1 MTATTAK
8 YVRVLWE
15 LNAPVDGLE
24 TAAQIYQESPE
35 LQRVLTD
42 PSVYKEEKHAVVD
55 RIFPEKKLQN
65 FMKILCD
72 YSDVEYLEE
81 IVKEGSKMYANEHQS
96 VVNATLRYV
105 TAPDDNQAEGIKTF
119 LMEEFDA
126 HQVELEM
133 IRDERLVG
141 GFVLTANGR
150 EWDWSIQRTYPWH
163 AGTARNDSGP
173 SCRSIS
179 KR

>member
-55 RIFPEKKLQN
+55 RIFPGKKLQN

-81 IVKEGSKMYANEHQS
+81 IVEEYKMYANEHQS
-96 VVNATLRYV
+96 VVNATLRY
-105 TAPDDNQAEGIKTF
+105 
-119 LMEEFDA
+119 DA

-150 EWDWSIQRTYPWH
+150 EWDWSISGRIRGMQEQLGMIQSHH
-163 AGTARNDSGP
+163 AEV
-173 SCRSIS
+173 
-179 KR
+179 

>member
-15 LNAPVDGLE
+15 LKAPVEDLE
-24 TAAQIYQESPE
+24 TAVQIYRESPE

-55 RIFPEKKLQN
+55 RIFPG
-65 FMKILCD
+65 
-72 YSDVEYLEE
+72 E
-81 IVKEGSKMYANEHQS
+81 IVEEYKMYANEHQS
-96 VVNATLRYV
+96 IVNATLRYV
-105 TAPDDNQAEGIKTF
+105 TAPDDNQLEGIKKF

-141 GFVLTANGR
+141 GFVLAANGR
-150 EWDWSIQRTYPWH
+150 EWDWSI
-163 AGTARNDSGP
+163 SG
-173 SCRSIS
+173 RI
-179 KR
+179 RGMQEQLGMIQNQAEL

>member
-15 LNAPVDGLE
+15 LNAPVEDLE
-24 TAAQIYQESPE
+24 NAAQIYQESPE

-81 IVKEGSKMYANEHQS
+81 IVEEYKMYANEHQS

-105 TAPDDNQAEGIKTF
+105 TAPDDNQLEGIKKF
-119 LMEEFDA
+119 LLEEFDA
-126 HQVELEM
+126 HQ
-133 IRDERLVG
+133 VG

-150 EWDWSIQRTYPWH
+150 EWDWSISGRIRGMQEQLGMVQSHH
-163 AGTARNDSGP
+163 AEV
-173 SCRSIS
+173 
-179 KR
+179 

>member
-15 LNAPVDGLE
+15 LKAPVEDLE
-24 TAAQIYQESPE
+24 TAVQIYRESP
-35 LQRVLTD
+35 
-42 PSVYKEEKHAVVD
+42 EKHAVVD
-55 RIFPEKKLQN
+55 RIFPGKKLQN

-72 YSDVEYLEE
+72 YSDVEYLNE
-81 IVKEGSKMYANEHQS
+81 IVEEYKMYANEHQS
-96 VVNATLRYV
+96 IVNATLRYV
-105 TAPDDNQAEGIKTF
+105 TAPADNQLEGIKKF

-141 GFVLTANGR
+141 GFVLAANGR
-150 EWDWSIQRTYPWH
+150 EWDWSI
-163 AGTARNDSGP
+163 SG
-173 SCRSIS
+173 RI
-179 KR
+179 RGMQEQLGMIQNQAEL

>member
-15 LNAPVDGLE
+15 LNAPVEDLE
-24 TAAQIYQESPE
+24 NAAQIYQESPE
-35 LQRVLTD
+35 LQRVLT
-42 PSVYKEEKHAVVD
+42 EEKHAVVD

-81 IVKEGSKMYANEHQS
+81 IVEEYKMYANEHQS

-105 TAPDDNQAEGIKTF
+105 TAPDDNQLEGIKKF
-119 LMEEFDA
+119 LLEEFDA

-150 EWDWSIQRTYPWH
+150 EWDWSISGRIRGMQEQLGMVQSHH
-163 AGTARNDSGP
+163 AEV
-173 SCRSIS
+173 
-179 KR
+179 

>member
-15 LNAPVDGLE
+15 LNAPVEDLE
-24 TAAQIYQESPE
+24 NAAQIYQESPE

-81 IVKEGSKMYANEHQS
+81 IMEEYKMYANEHQS

-105 TAPDDNQAEGIKTF
+105 TAPDDNQLEGIKKF
-119 LMEEFDA
+119 LLEEFDA

-150 EWDWSIQRTYPWH
+150 EWDWSISVRIRGMQEQLGMVQSHH
-163 AGTARNDSGP
+163 AEV
-173 SCRSIS
+173 
-179 KR
+179 

>member
-15 LNAPVDGLE
+15 LNAPVEDLE
-24 TAAQIYQESPE
+24 NAAQIYQESPE

-42 PSVYKEEKHAVVD
+42 PSVYKEEKH
-55 RIFPEKKLQN
+55 
-65 FMKILCD
+65 

-81 IVKEGSKMYANEHQS
+81 IVEEYKMYANEHQS

-105 TAPDDNQAEGIKTF
+105 TAPDDNQLEGIKKF
-119 LMEEFDA
+119 LLEEFDA

-150 EWDWSIQRTYPWH
+150 EWDWSISGRIRGMQEQLGMVQSHH
-163 AGTARNDSGP
+163 AEV
-173 SCRSIS
+173 
-179 KR
+179 

>member
-8 YVRVLWE
+8 YVKVLWE
-15 LNAPVDGLE
+15 LNASIDGLE
-24 TAAQIYQESPE
+24 AAAAIYRESPE

-42 PSVYKEEKHAVVD
+42 PSVYREEKHAVID

-81 IVKEGSKMYANEHQS
+81 IVSEYKLYANEHQS

-105 TAPDDNQAEGIKTF
+105 TAPDEKQLEGIKNF
-119 LMEEFDA
+119 LIEEFDA

-141 GFVLTANGR
+141 GFVLSANGR
-150 EWDWSIQRTYPWH
+150 EWDWSI
-163 AGTARNDSGP
+163 SG
-173 SCRSIS
+173 RIRGMQEQLQLS
-179 KR
+179 K

>member
-15 LNAPVDGLE
+15 LNAQVDGLE
-24 TAAQIYQESPE
+24 SAAQIYRESPE

-55 RIFPEKKLQN
+55 RVFPEKKLQN

-81 IVKEGSKMYANEHQS
+81 IVEEYKLYTNEHQS
-96 VVNATLRYV
+96 VVNAALRYV
-105 TAPDDNQAEGIKTF
+105 TAPDDKQLEGIKEF
-119 LMEEFDA
+119 LLKEFDA
-126 HQVELEM
+126 HQVDLEM
-133 IRDERLVG
+133 IQDERLVG
-141 GFVLTANGR
+141 GFILSANGR
-150 EWDWSIQRTYPWH
+150 EWDWSINGRIRGMQEQL
-163 AGTARNDSGP
+163 
-173 SCRSIS
+173 CMI
-179 KR
+179 

>member
-15 LNAPVDGLE
+15 LKAPVEDLE
-24 TAAQIYQESPE
+24 TAVQIYRESPE

-55 RIFPEKKLQN
+55 RIFPGKKLQN

-72 YSDVEYLEE
+72 YSDVEYLE
-81 IVKEGSKMYANEHQS
+81 HQS
-96 VVNATLRYV
+96 IVNATLRYV
-105 TAPDDNQAEGIKTF
+105 TAPADNQLEGIKKF

-141 GFVLTANGR
+141 GFVLAANGR
-150 EWDWSIQRTYPWH
+150 EWDWSI
-163 AGTARNDSGP
+163 SG
-173 SCRSIS
+173 RI
-179 KR
+179 RGMQEQLGMIQNQAEL

>member
-15 LNAPVDGLE
+15 NAPVEDLE
-24 TAAQIYQESPE
+24 NAAQIYQESPE

-81 IVKEGSKMYANEHQS
+81 IVEEYKMYANEHQS

-105 TAPDDNQAEGIKTF
+105 TAPEGIKKF

-150 EWDWSIQRTYPWH
+150 EWDWSISGRIRGMQEQLGMVQSHH
-163 AGTARNDSGP
+163 AEV
-173 SCRSIS
+173 
-179 KR
+179 

>member
-72 YSDVEYLEE
+72 YSDVN
-81 IVKEGSKMYANEHQS
+81 IWKRSWRN
-96 VVNATLRYV
+96 
-105 TAPDDNQAEGIKTF
+105 IKCMQT
-119 LMEEFDA
+119 
-126 HQVELEM
+126 
-133 IRDERLVG
+133 
-141 GFVLTANGR
+141 N
-150 EWDWSIQRTYPWH
+150 
-163 AGTARNDSGP
+163 
-173 SCRSIS
+173 IS
-179 KR
+179 Q

>member
-15 LNAPVDGLE
+15 LKAPVEDLE
-24 TAAQIYQESPE
+24 TAVQIYRES
-35 LQRVLTD
+35 

-55 RIFPEKKLQN
+55 RIFPGKKLQN

-81 IVKEGSKMYANEHQS
+81 IVEEYKMYANEHQS
-96 VVNATLRYV
+96 IVNATLRYV
-105 TAPDDNQAEGIKTF
+105 TAPDDNQLEGIKKF

-141 GFVLTANGR
+141 GFVLAANGR
-150 EWDWSIQRTYPWH
+150 EWDWSI
-163 AGTARNDSGP
+163 SG
-173 SCRSIS
+173 RI
-179 KR
+179 RGMQEQLGMIQNQAEL

>member
-55 RIFPEKKLQN
+55 RIFPEKK
-65 FMKILCD
+65 
-72 YSDVEYLEE
+72 
-81 IVKEGSKMYANEHQS
+81 
-96 VVNATLRYV
+96 V
-105 TAPDDNQAEGIKTF
+105 T
-119 LMEEFDA
+119 EFY
-126 HQVELEM
+126 E
-133 IRDERLVG
+133 
-141 GFVLTANGR
+141 
-150 EWDWSIQRTYPWH
+150 
-163 AGTARNDSGP
+163 DSL
-173 SCRSIS
+173 
-179 KR
+179 

>member
-15 LNAPVDGLE
+15 LNAPVEDLE
-24 TAAQIYQESPE
+24 NAAQIYQESPE

-81 IVKEGSKMYANEHQS
+81 IVEEYKMYANEHQS

-105 TAPDDNQAEGIKTF
+105 TAPDDNQLEGIKKF
-119 LMEEFDA
+119 LLEEFDA
-126 HQVELEM
+126 HQVLSS
-133 IRDERLVG
+133 LQ
-141 GFVLTANGR
+141 TAVNGIGASADVSAACR
-150 EWDWSIQRTYPWH
+150 NSSEWFRAIMQKY
-163 AGTARNDSGP
+163 
-173 SCRSIS
+173 
-179 KR
+179 K